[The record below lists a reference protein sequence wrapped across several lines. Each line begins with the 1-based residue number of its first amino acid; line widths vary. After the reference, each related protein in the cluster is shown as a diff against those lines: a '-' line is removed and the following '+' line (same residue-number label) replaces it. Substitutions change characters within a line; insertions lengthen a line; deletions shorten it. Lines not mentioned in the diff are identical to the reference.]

1 MDGTSNADS
10 QSSANAFAAYTA
22 GRDDDRVRQQ
32 QAQDKEDKGE
42 DEYSTPLEIL
52 AGDLTA
58 KPVKSLVKQLGKKAL
73 KRGESLAKETL
84 DKALQKGK
92 KLGGDALQQAKN
104 AIKSRA
110 ESLLKGQVK
119 PDGSKFGDKPLDE
132 FPEQPDVPAD
142 PDAVKEDDF
151 PDAPDLPE
159 ADAGADA
166 DVGTDALAEAKSD
179 VSALRQ
185 ALGGQKPLADNNPFK
200 QAEEDPTDT
209 FGEKERPPNQGDP
222 AEHTMASEEEDRD
235 YGADP
240 KPDADATPGDN
251 ADDAPKADDAPTD
264 DAPKADDAPGDNAP
278 TDDGDADIAEGP
290 TLEGAPAEVIEGT
303 AGTTDAVVDTAAVAE
318 GGLNPFADLAALAVG
333 IGTLFGLSHKSVAPP
348 VAYTPENPNV
358 QHGI

>member
-10 QSSANAFAAYTA
+10 QASANAFSAYTA

-32 QAQDKEDKGE
+32 QAQEKEDKGE

-142 PDAVKEDDF
+142 PDAVNEDDF
-151 PDAPDLPE
+151 PDAPPDPAE
-159 ADAGADA
+159 A
-166 DVGTDALAEAKSD
+166 DVGADALAEAKSD
-179 VSALRQ
+179 VSSLRQ

-200 QAEEDPTDT
+200 PAEEDPTDT
-209 FGEKERPPNQGDP
+209 FGEKERQPNQGDP
-222 AEHTMASEEEDRD
+222 PDHTMEEE
-235 YGADP
+235 
-240 KPDADATPGDN
+240 PDAPKADDTPGDN
-251 ADDAPKADDAPTD
+251 ASDAPKADDATPDATP
-264 DAPKADDAPGDNAP
+264 DAPTDDAPGDNAP
-278 TDDGDADIAEGP
+278 EDDGAGDVAEGP

-303 AGTTDAVVDTAAVAE
+303 AGTTDAIVDTAAVAE